1 MRASSRQEDGQ
12 IPVSLRISL
21 AGRVSISGDG
31 VLIEEER
38 LPGRQGRFVFAY
50 LVIEKGRSVTRDEL
64 AEALWGGTPPATW
77 EKALGVIASKLRALL
92 GECGVDGA
100 KALTSAFGCY
110 RLELPE
116 GSWVDLRAAARRAY
130 EAEAALAGGRAEK
143 AKLEASRAV
152 ATARLQLLPGEDGA
166 WVERERRELADVLD
180 RALDCLAD
188 ASLRTGDAPEAAK
201 WAQEAIALQP
211 FRESGYRRLMHAHAA
226 AGNRAEALQAYERC
240 RRLLAEELGA
250 YPSPETES
258 VYRELLST
266 EPSEARAAAVP
277 ANGPASAAVAAAGG
291 APPRVPMDLWRRRAF
306 VLLVTLGVLLAAAAA
321 AVLAAVVTDGSS
333 KRTAADAGA
342 GAGAG
347 AGAAP
352 AAARPLRVALVLPG
366 GANDVDDF
374 PINPK
379 IHEGLQDAAREYRL
393 KPRVVDSGFD
403 LETFAAKLEKVA
415 RDRSDLV
422 IAFGT
427 GIEEAVAPVARRF
440 PKTHFVVLD
449 TPAEG
454 TPLEGVDNVTGIIFS
469 EHEAAYLAGYLAGL
483 VERESGPRL
492 NAEKTISLV
501 GGLPIP
507 PVERYMA
514 GFAAGAKRALP
525 EVKILEGFSM
535 TWDAQDRC
543 AALANEHIAVGADI
557 VFPVAGACGFGALDA
572 SLVHN
577 VWGIGVDGDL
587 SYLGPHI
594 LVSVVK
600 RYDRATFLTVKWF
613 KEGRLPRGETIR
625 FGLTTN
631 GVGIAGISPAVS
643 ASIRS
648 KVADVAAEIRA
659 GSLVVAPSG

>member
-1 MRASSRQEDGQ
+1 MRESSRQEERQ
-12 IPVSLRISL
+12 IPVNLRVSV
-21 AGRVSISGDG
+21 AGRVSIGSDA
-31 VLIEEER
+31 VLIDEER
-38 LPGRQGRFVFAY
+38 LPGRQGRLVFAY
-50 LVIEKGRSVTRDEL
+50 LVIEQGRSVPRDEL
-64 AEALWGGTPPATW
+64 AEALWGETPPATW
-77 EKALGVIASKLRALL
+77 EKALGVIASKLRAVL

-100 KALTSAFGCY
+100 KVLTSAFGCY

-116 GSWVDLRAAARRAY
+116 GSWVDLVAAARGAD
-130 EAEAALAGGRAEK
+130 EAEAALAADEPERAK
-143 AKLEASRAV
+143 AEARGAV
-152 ATARLQLLPGEDGA
+152 SLARPPLLPGEDGA
-166 WVERERRELADVLD
+166 WVEAKRRELAGVLD

-188 ASLRTGDAPEAAK
+188 ACLRSGDASEAVK

-226 AGNRAEALQAYERC
+226 AGNRAEALQAHERC

-258 VYRELLST
+258 IYRELLST
-266 EPSEARAAAVP
+266 APNEARAATLPEDGLV
-277 ANGPASAAVAAAGG
+277 SAAVATADA
-291 APPRVPMDLWRRRAF
+291 APPRVPMDWWRRKAF
-306 VLLVTLGVLLAAAAA
+306 LLLLTLGVLLATGAAAA
-321 AVLAAVVTDGSS
+321 LLVAAATDGSS
-333 KRTAADAGA
+333 QRT
-342 GAGAG
+342 

-366 GANDVDDF
+366 GVSDVDDF

-379 IHEGLQDAAREYRL
+379 INEGLQDAAREYRFE
-393 KPRVVDSGFD
+393 PRVFDSGFD
-403 LETFAAKLEKVA
+403 LETFGSTLEKVA
-415 RDRSDLV
+415 RERLDLV
-422 IAFGT
+422 IAFGV
-427 GIEEAVAPVARRF
+427 GMEEVVAPVAKRF
-440 PKTHFVVLD
+440 PDTHFVVLD
-449 TPAEG
+449 VAADG
-454 TPLEGVDNVTGIIFS
+454 TALEGVANVTGVVFS

-483 VERESGPRL
+483 LEQESGPRL
-492 NAEKTISLV
+492 SDEKTISLI

-543 AALANEHIAVGADI
+543 AALANEHIAAGADI
-557 VFPVAGACGFGALDA
+557 VFPVAGACGFGALEA
-572 SLVHN
+572 SLLHN
-577 VWGIGVDGDL
+577 IWGVGVDGDL

-625 FGLTTN
+625 FGLRTN
-631 GVGIAGISPAVS
+631 GVGIDGISPVVS
-643 ASIRS
+643 ESIRN
-648 KVADVAAEIRA
+648 KVADVAVEIRA
-659 GSLVVAPSG
+659 GSLVVPSRNPR

>member
-1 MRASSRQEDGQ
+1 MRASSRQEDAQ
-12 IPVSLRISL
+12 IPVSLKVSL
-21 AGRVSISGDG
+21 AGRVSISTDG

-38 LPGRQGRFVFAY
+38 LPGRQGRLVFAY
-50 LVIEKGRSVTRDEL
+50 LVSEHGRPVFRDEL
-64 AEALWGGTPPATW
+64 AEALWGGTPPARW

-100 KALTSAFGCY
+100 KVLTSAFGCY

-116 GSWVDLRAAARRAY
+116 GSWVDLLAAARGAD
-130 EAEAALAGGRAEK
+130 EAEAALAGGQAEK
-143 AKLEASRAV
+143 AKAEASQAV
-152 ATARLQLLPGEDGA
+152 VVARLPLLPGEDGA
-166 WVERERRELADVLD
+166 WVERRRRELADVLD

-188 ASLRTGDAPEAAK
+188 ACLRSGNASEAAK

-258 VYRELLST
+258 IYRELLST
-266 EPSEARAAAVP
+266 TPNEARAAALPEDDLV
-277 ANGPASAAVAAAGG
+277 SAAVATADAT
-291 APPRVPMDLWRRRAF
+291 PPRVPMDWRRRKAF
-306 VLLVTLGVLLAAAAA
+306 LLLVTFGVLLAAGAAA
-321 AVLAAVVTDGSS
+321 AVLVAAATNGSS
-333 KRTAADAGA
+333 QRT
-342 GAGAG
+342 

-366 GANDVDDF
+366 GVSDVDDF

-379 IHEGLQDAAREYRL
+379 INEGLQDAAREYRFE
-393 KPRVVDSGFD
+393 PRVFDSGFD
-403 LETFAAKLEKVA
+403 LETFGATLEKVA
-415 RDRSDLV
+415 RERLDLV
-422 IAFGT
+422 IAFGI
-427 GIEEAVAPVARRF
+427 GIEKVVARVARRF
-440 PKTHFVVLD
+440 PNTHFVVLD
-449 TPAEG
+449 TPVEG
-454 TPLEGVDNVTGIIFS
+454 TPLEGVDNVTGIVFS

-483 VERESGPRL
+483 LEQESGPRL
-492 NAEKTISLV
+492 NDEKTISLV

-600 RYDRATFLTVKWF
+600 RYDRATFLTIKWF

-643 ASIRS
+643 ESIRN

-659 GSLVVAPSG
+659 GSLVVPSRNPR

>member
-1 MRASSRQEDGQ
+1 MRASPRQEASQ
-12 IPVSLRISL
+12 VPVNLKVSL
-21 AGRVSISGDG
+21 AGRVSISTDG
-31 VLIEEER
+31 LLIDEER
-38 LPGRQGRFVFAY
+38 LPGRQGRLVFTY
-50 LVIEKGRSVTRDEL
+50 LAIEQGRSVTRDEL
-64 AEALWGGTPPATW
+64 AEALWGETPPATW

-92 GECGVDGA
+92 GECGVDGT
-100 KALTSAFGCY
+100 KVLTSAFGCY

-116 GSWVDLRAAARRAY
+116 GSWVDIVAAARGAD
-130 EAEAALAGGRAEK
+130 EADAALAADEPERAK
-143 AKLEASRAV
+143 AEARGAV
-152 ATARLQLLPGEDGA
+152 LLARRPLLPGEDGA
-166 WVERERRELADVLD
+166 WVERKRRELADVLD

-188 ASLRTGDAPEAAK
+188 ACLRSGDASEAAK

-258 VYRELLST
+258 IYRELLST
-266 EPSEARAAAVP
+266 APNEARAAALPEDGLV
-277 ANGPASAAVAAAGG
+277 SAAVATADA
-291 APPRVPMDLWRRRAF
+291 APPRIPMDWWRRKAF
-306 VLLVTLGVLLAAAAA
+306 LLLLTLGVLLAAGAAA
-321 AVLAAVVTDGSS
+321 AVLVAAATDGSS
-333 KRTAADAGA
+333 QRTAGP
-342 GAGAG
+342 
-347 AGAAP
+347 AP

-366 GANDVDDF
+366 GVSDVDDF

-379 IHEGLQDAAREYRL
+379 INEGLQDAAREYRFE
-393 KPRVVDSGFD
+393 PRVFDSGFD
-403 LETFAAKLEKVA
+403 LETFGATLEKVA
-415 RDRSDLV
+415 RERLDLV

-427 GIEEAVAPVARRF
+427 GIEEVVAPVARRF
-440 PKTHFVVLD
+440 PNTHFVVLD

-454 TPLEGVDNVTGIIFS
+454 TPLEGVDNVTGIVFS

-483 VERESGPRL
+483 LEQESSGPRL
-492 NAEKTISLV
+492 NEEKTISLV
-501 GGLPIP
+501 GGLPVP

-600 RYDRATFLTVKWF
+600 RYDRATFLTIKWF

-631 GVGIAGISPAVS
+631 GVGIAGISPVVS
-643 ASIRS
+643 ESIRN
-648 KVADVAAEIRA
+648 KVADVAVEIRA
-659 GSLVVAPSG
+659 GSLVVPSRNPR

>member
-1 MRASSRQEDGQ
+1 MRASSRQETQ
-12 IPVSLRISL
+12 IPVSLKVSL
-21 AGRVSISGDG
+21 AGRVSISTDG

-38 LPGRQGRFVFAY
+38 LPGRQGRLVFAY
-50 LVIEKGRSVTRDEL
+50 LVSEHGRPVFRDEL
-64 AEALWGGTPPATW
+64 AEALWGGTPPARW

-100 KALTSAFGCY
+100 KVLTSAFGCY

-116 GSWVDLRAAARRAY
+116 GSWVDLLAAARGAD
-130 EAEAALAGGRAEK
+130 EAEAALAVGQAEK
-143 AKLEASRAV
+143 AKAEASKAV
-152 ATARLQLLPGEDGA
+152 VVARLPLLPGEDGA
-166 WVERERRELADVLD
+166 WVERRRRELADVLD

-188 ASLRTGDAPEAAK
+188 ACLRSGDASEAAK

-258 VYRELLST
+258 IYRELLST
-266 EPSEARAAAVP
+266 APNEARAAVLP
-277 ANGPASAAVAAAGG
+277 EDSLVSAAVATADA
-291 APPRVPMDLWRRRAF
+291 APPRVPMDWWRRKAF
-306 VLLVTLGVLLAAAAA
+306 LLLLTLGVLLAAGAAA
-321 AVLAAVVTDGSS
+321 AVLVAAATDGSS
-333 KRTAADAGA
+333 QRT
-342 GAGAG
+342 

-366 GANDVDDF
+366 GVSDVDDF

-379 IHEGLQDAAREYRL
+379 INEGLQDAAREYRFE
-393 KPRVVDSGFD
+393 PRVFDSGFD
-403 LETFAAKLEKVA
+403 LETFGATLEKVA
-415 RDRSDLV
+415 RERLDLV
-422 IAFGT
+422 IAFGI
-427 GIEEAVAPVARRF
+427 GIEKVVAPVARRF
-440 PKTHFVVLD
+440 PNTHFVVLD
-449 TPAEG
+449 TPVEG
-454 TPLEGVDNVTGIIFS
+454 TPLEGVDNVTGIVFS

-483 VERESGPRL
+483 LEQESGPRL
-492 NAEKTISLV
+492 NDEKTISLV

-600 RYDRATFLTVKWF
+600 RYDRATFLTIKWF

-643 ASIRS
+643 ESIRN

-659 GSLVVAPSG
+659 GSLVVPSRNPR